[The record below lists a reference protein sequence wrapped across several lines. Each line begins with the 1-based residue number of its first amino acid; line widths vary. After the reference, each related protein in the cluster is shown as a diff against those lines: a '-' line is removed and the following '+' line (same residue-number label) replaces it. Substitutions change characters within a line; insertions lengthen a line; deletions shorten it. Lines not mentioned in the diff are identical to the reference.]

1 MFLLIPAVPTVDEHF
16 LRIKT
21 DSHILDRAVHPHL
34 FLAEPDLDQNF
45 FSMRIQLL
53 FKCGSGLKKLC
64 DITSIVDPHG
74 SGTFALIRNY

>member
-53 FKCGSGLKKLC
+53 LKCGSGPSFNFFLFLLPYNEFTVVKKYK
-64 DITSIVDPHG
+64 SK
-74 SGTFALIRNY
+74 